1 MPNRTIVF
9 KVVEIGA
16 KKPWSEASITIS
28 PIEDIL
34 FGVDMKEGEHYTLDE
49 NETPIFSIEG
59 IRNAVK
65 ATTYALYFTDEKSE
79 KKK

>member
-1 MPNRTIVF
+1 
-9 KVVEIGA
+9 
-16 KKPWSEASITIS
+16 
-28 PIEDIL
+28 
-34 FGVDMKEGEHYTLDE
+34 MKEGEHYTLDE